1 MLTTTAVFAQRT
13 PMQQIE
19 WSVAAKLQ
27 NKDGSTSIGFAGA
40 INAVSADQLIIA
52 GGANFPDKMPWEGGR
67 KQYSK
72 EIHIL
77 EKSGPGFAWKK
88 MAEQLPEAI
97 AYCGN
102 TSTKAGLVYAGGENE
117 KGLSDK
123 AFLLNWNSSDH
134 KIEIKP
140 LPNLPLALTN
150 LALTAI
156 GNVVYAVGGD
166 GSDHSSNA
174 IFSLD
179 LETPAAEWKA
189 HPDLPVALANA
200 VVVADGKA
208 VIYVIGGRTKNPSG
222 ISGLNSTVFAYH
234 TLKQSWT
241 RLAGISEETK
251 TLNFSAGAGI
261 MADQD
266 HILLLGGDNGKVFH
280 QIETYLS
287 KISKSNDAAE
297 RARLTTE
304 KNKLSTQ
311 HQGFYRGILQYRI
324 STNTWTKIGELP
336 FPAQVTASAT
346 KWDGG
351 IVLSSG
357 EIKPGIRTPNIMLGK
372 IKNKK

>member
-1 MLTTTAVFAQRT
+1 MLTTTAVFAQKT
-13 PMQQIE
+13 PLQQIE

-27 NKDGSTSIGFAGA
+27 NEDGSTSIGFAGA
-40 INAVSADQLIIA
+40 INAVLADQLIIA

-77 EKSGPGFAWKK
+77 EKSGLSFTWKK
-88 MAEQLPEAI
+88 PAGQLPEAI

-117 KGLSDK
+117 QGLSDK
-123 AFLLNWNSSDH
+123 AFLLNWNSSAD
-134 KIEIKP
+134 KIEIKS

-156 GNVVYAVGGD
+156 GKIVYAVGGD
-166 GSDHSSNA
+166 GLTHSSDA

-179 LETPAAEWKA
+179 LEAPAAQWNA
-189 HPDLPVALANA
+189 HPNLPVSLANA
-200 VVVADGKA
+200 VVVTDGKTM
-208 VIYVIGGRTKNPSG
+208 IYVIGGRTKNPSG
-222 ISGLNSTVFAYH
+222 ISGLNSSTFVYD

-241 RLAGISEETK
+241 RLADISEGK
-251 TLNFSAGAGI
+251 KSLNFSAGAGI
-261 MADQD
+261 MAGQDQ
-266 HILLLGGDNGKVFH
+266 ILLLGGDNGKVFH

-287 KISKSNDAAE
+287 KISKCEDATE
-297 RARLTTE
+297 RASLTTE

-336 FPAQVTASAT
+336 FPAQVTASAV
-346 KWDGG
+346 KWEGKMM
-351 IVLSSG
+351 LSSG
-357 EIKPGIRTPNIMLGK
+357 EIKPGVRTPNIMSGK
-372 IKNKK
+372 ITNKK